1 MSMAGSMRGKVIDI
15 SVGIS
20 TDTPVYPGDPIPE
33 IERIASIE
41 KDGFAVS
48 RISFGSHTGTH
59 IDAPSHV
66 IKDGRTIDQVP
77 LDNLIG
83 RAVVL
88 DLAAKDEAISGN
100 DLDVAYKRFGNGA
113 GSKILLVRTRD
124 SHEGK
129 YTSFSDPSHD
139 RTGYLDE
146 SAAEWILDTGF
157 NVVGIDTQ
165 SVDAESRMTVH
176 RLLLGK
182 GVLIVECLDLQVVEE
197 GVYFFACLPLKII
210 GCDGS
215 PTRAILI
222 MDP

>member
-1 MSMAGSMRGKVIDI
+1 MAGSIRGRVIDI
-15 SVGIS
+15 SAGIS

-77 LDNLIG
+77 LDDLFG

-88 DLAAKDEAISGN
+88 DLTPKDEAINGN
-100 DLDVAYKRFGNGA
+100 DLDAAYKRFGNGA

-124 SHEGK
+124 SREGK
-129 YTSFSDPSHD
+129 YTSFSTMSHGN
-139 RTGYLDE
+139 GYLDE
-146 SAAEWILDTGF
+146 SAAEWILDNGF
-157 NVVGIDTQ
+157 NAVGIDTQ
-165 SVDAESRMTVH
+165 SVDAQSRMTVH
-176 RLLLGK
+176 RLLLEN
-182 GVLIVECLDLQVVEE
+182 GVLIVECLDLHVVEE
-197 GVYFFACLPLKII
+197 GVYFFACMPLKIV

-222 MDP
+222 LDP

>member
-1 MSMAGSMRGKVIDI
+1 MAGSMRGKVIDI

-48 RISFGSHTGTH
+48 SISFGSHTGTH
-59 IDAPSHV
+59 IDAPSHA

-77 LDNLIG
+77 LDNLVG

-100 DLDVAYKRFGNGA
+100 DLNAAYKRFGNGA
-113 GSKILLVRTRD
+113 CSNILLVRTRD
-124 SHEGK
+124 SREGK
-129 YTSFSDPSHD
+129 YTSFSTLSN
-139 RTGYLDE
+139 RKGYLDE
-146 SAAEWILDTGF
+146 SAAEWIMDNGF
-157 NVVGIDTQ
+157 NVVGIDSQ
-165 SVDAESRMTVH
+165 SVDAQSRMTVH
-176 RLLLGK
+176 RLLLEN
-182 GVLIVECLDLQVVEE
+182 GVLIVECLDMHVVEE
-197 GVYFFACLPLKII
+197 GVYFFACMPLKIV

-222 MDP
+222 

>member
-15 SVGIS
+15 SVCIS
-20 TDTPVYPGDPIPE
+20 TDTPVYPGDPKPE

-48 RISFGSHTGTH
+48 RIFFGSHTGTH

-77 LDNLIG
+77 LDNLVG

-88 DLAAKDEAISGN
+88 DLTAKNKAISGN
-100 DLDVAYKRFGNGA
+100 NLDAAYKRFENGA

-124 SHEGK
+124 SHERK
-129 YTSFSDPSHD
+129 YTSFLTLSVD

-146 SAAEWILDTGF
+146 SAAEWLLDNGF
-157 NVVGIDTQ
+157 KVVGIDSQ
-165 SVDAESRMTVH
+165 SVDAQSRMTVH
-176 RLLLGK
+176 RLLLEN
-182 GVLIVECLDLQVVEE
+182 GVLIVECLDLHVVKE
-197 GVYFFACLPLKII
+197 GVYFFACLPLKIV

-222 MDP
+222 MDS